1 MERTSSIRGDFIE
14 RFSLFKSA
22 YTNARTKEE
31 KNYIAEEFLNHLT
44 EDEVALVRNVIGD
57 VLNKNRVFSP
67 DNFVH

>member
-31 KNYIAEEFLNHLT
+31 KNHIAEEFLNNLT
-44 EDEVALVRNVIGD
+44 EEEVALVRNVIGD